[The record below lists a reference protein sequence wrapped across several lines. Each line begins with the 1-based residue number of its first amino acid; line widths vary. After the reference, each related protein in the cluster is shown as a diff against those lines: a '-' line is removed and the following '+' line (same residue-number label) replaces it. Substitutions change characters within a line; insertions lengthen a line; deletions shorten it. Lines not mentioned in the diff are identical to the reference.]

1 MKKHIISLAL
11 ILSCSILGN
20 SSSAVDVSTSQE
32 FATALKDSNG
42 DGIINFTNDLD
53 KKLSEYGI
61 DIAQPSLTINGNGFG
76 VDGAGAE
83 TKSQLR
89 NSGDLI
95 ITNVGTID
103 ESGNVISSFHDFKSD
118 NGGVILNSGT
128 LSIYDSVFYNNIA
141 NMTYGGAIYSD
152 GVINNLNAIFINN
165 KVNTTNGF
173 GGALFNAG
181 VIKNINSKFINN
193 SANTVYGSGGA
204 LYNYENKEIEN
215 IQGYFEGNYS
225 STSGGAISNNGYIK
239 NIVASFVNNNARQN
253 GGAIH
258 NLGQIYSITNSTFT
272 GNYVSSTLRETK
284 GGAIYTKKD
293 LSVVS
298 DNGTSRFSNNYII
311 SSGGEKEE
319 QAIFVDSNS
328 ATLTLESINN
338 GNIIFDDKIAG
349 TKGYQVNVIGDSSS
363 NVYLNNDIE
372 NATVNVDNTNLYIG
386 STTLAN
392 QNTETNVNSGTIH
405 LADGVAKDYNINKLT
420 SSSSANYTID
430 IDNSDKLAPTP
441 DKIITG
447 DGSSG
452 VITIS
457 DINLTNDTN
466 EFESQVLVAK
476 DDNIQLDLSDSVK
489 EKYNKSETEKLV
501 TSDDMVA
508 TVKWNDKFKTYE
520 QDKITKTTLGLS
532 TTNTQNDSIK
542 FTSNVSYGEKTETGT
557 VGDTLTLVNQY
568 STTEDRNF
576 NFDTSLDVYDVTS
589 DLGTTSEGTINING
603 VTNDGEHSTI
613 NGNKHSL
620 FKLDN
625 ETNLNVNNVKIIGAN
640 SVVTGTNKNAIVNL
654 NNVNISNNQAGI
666 KTAGSINIKGNSIIE
681 NNGDGITVTSADSVI
696 TLDATDATIS
706 LRDKLTGIAGS
717 KLKINNGIVNFE
729 RKVSA
734 LDVMMENS
742 TANLKADNLF
752 DGNNMTVN
760 SVSNLNLANNTVGV
774 MQLNNFTLKDNLN
787 LAVDVDLANKTM
799 DRIVASNYD
808 LGSNFVN
815 VNQMNLLTSTD
826 RTVTSILFADSG
838 LKDNVT
844 TSISEIAYSPIWK
857 YGVNYD
863 KGNGNFIFTK
873 VGGDNPTPASYNPAV
888 MVSPVVAQVGGYL
901 GMLDTYNNAF
911 TNMDIRMLQ
920 PSSVRVAEK
929 MANRYAITEPKG
941 AEFVNTERSS
951 GGTWVRPFT
960 SYDSVGL
967 KHGPKVYSTSY
978 GSFFGGDTGIH
989 ELGNG
994 FDGVFSAH
1002 ISYLG
1007 SHQSFNG
1014 NSIYQNGGNIGLT
1027 GTLYKG
1033 NFFTGLSAVTGA
1045 SVADASTM
1053 YGSETFPVF
1062 TTGVASKTGY
1072 NVEFKDGRFILQPSL
1087 LLSYTYVNTF
1097 NYTNAADVKIAGDG
1111 LHAVQINPNV
1121 KFIANTKN
1129 GWQPYLTFGINWNI
1143 MNDSQYMANATALP
1157 ELSVKPFFQYG
1168 LGIQKLFGDN
1178 VTGYAQIVLRNGGR
1192 NGIAANAGFKYMF
1205 GKETL

>member
-1 MKKHIISLAL
+1 MKKHIIPLAL
-11 ILSCSILGN
+11 ILSCIAFGN
-20 SSSAVDVSTSQE
+20 ISLAVDVSTSQDLYN
-32 FATALKDSNG
+32 ALGNANG
-42 DGIINFTNDLD
+42 DNVINLLNDINIETNKDIFVKPKNFILNGNNYGFTGADLNFKNYENSQDLTFNNIGKLNENNDIASAIASIVLGSGCNLSITNSVIKNIETEGGNTVINDSTIVSFTNRSVYRTPIASFNNVMFINSDTIKKGNIIENSGIING
-53 KKLSEYGI
+53 E
-61 DIAQPSLTINGNGFG
+61 INGLFFNHKPSSEASYTDVSSAVIYNRGTIEKIKGTF
-76 VDGAGAE
+76 VNNDIDKA
-83 TKSQLR
+83 
-89 NSGDLI
+89 SGGRAKYGSAINNEHI
-95 ITNVGTID
+95 IKNVVADFIENKNTAVFNVGTINF
-103 ESGNVISSFHDFKSD
+103 ENSSF
-118 NGGVILNSGT
+118 L
-128 LSIYDSVFYNNIA
+128 
-141 NMTYGGAIYSD
+141 
-152 GVINNLNAIFINN
+152 
-165 KVNTTNGF
+165 
-173 GGALFNAG
+173 
-181 VIKNINSKFINN
+181 KN
-193 SANTVYGSGGA
+193 
-204 LYNYENKEIEN
+204 E
-215 IQGYFEGNYS
+215 
-225 STSGGAISNNGYIK
+225 
-239 NIVASFVNNNARQN
+239 
-253 GGAIH
+253 
-258 NLGQIYSITNSTFT
+258 
-272 GNYVSSTLRETK
+272 
-284 GGAIYTKKD
+284 GGAIYTQQD
-293 LSVVS
+293 LSILANAKQS
-298 DNGTSRFSNNYII
+298 KFSGNYITK
-311 SSGGEKEE
+311 SANEKES
-319 QAIFVDSNS
+319 QAIFVKSTS
-328 ATLTLESINN
+328 ANLNLKAVNN
-338 GNIIFDDKIAG
+338 GAIIFDDKISG
-349 TKGYQVNVIGDSSS
+349 TEGYKLNVSGDSLS

-372 NATVNVDNTNLYIG
+372 NARVNIDDTNLHIG
-386 STTLAN
+386 STTFAN

-405 LADGVAKDYNINKLT
+405 LADGVTKNYNFNKLT
-420 SSSSANYTID
+420 SSNSANYTIY
-430 IDNSDKLAPTP
+430 IDNSDKLAPIP

-447 DGSSG
+447 DGSNG

-466 EFESQVLVAK
+466 EFNSQVLVAK
-476 DDNIQLDLSDSVK
+476 DNNIQLGLSNAVK
-489 EKYNKSETEKLV
+489 EKFNKSETEKLV
-501 TSDDMVA
+501 TSDNMVA

-532 TTNTQNDSIK
+532 TTNTQNDSIN

-568 STTEDRNF
+568 STSEDRNF
-576 NFDTSLDVYDVTS
+576 NFDTSSDVYNVTS
-589 DLGTTSEGTINING
+589 DLGTTSKGTINVNG
-603 VTNDGEHSTI
+603 VANNGERSTI
-613 NGNKHSL
+613 NGNNHSL

-625 ETNLNVNNVKIIGAN
+625 ATNLNVNNVKITGAN
-640 SVVTGTNKNAIVNL
+640 SVVTGSNKNSIVNL
-654 NNVNISNNQAGI
+654 NNVNISNNQTGI
-666 KTAGSINIKGNSIIE
+666 KTAGSISIKGNSTIE
-681 NNGDGITVTSADSVI
+681 NNGDGIAVTSADSVI

-706 LRDKLTGIAGS
+706 LRDKLTGITGS

-729 RKVSA
+729 QKVSA

-742 TANLKADNLF
+742 TANLNADNLF

-760 SVSNLNLANNTVGV
+760 SASNLNLANNTVGV
-774 MQLNNFTLKDNLN
+774 MQLNKFTLKDNLN

-808 LGSNFVN
+808 LGSNLVN

-826 RTVTSILFADSG
+826 RTVTSILFADNG
-838 LKDNVT
+838 LKNNVN
-844 TSISEIAYSPIWK
+844 TSISEVAYSPIWK
-857 YGVNYD
+857 YGVNYN
-863 KGNGNFIFTK
+863 KENGNFIFTR

-888 MVSPVVAQVGGYL
+888 MVSPVAAQVGGYL

-941 AEFVNTERSS
+941 AEFVKTERSS

-967 KHGPKVYSTSY
+967 KHGPKVHTTSY

-989 ELGNG
+989 ELGKG
-994 FDGVFSAH
+994 FDGVLSAH

-1045 SVADASTM
+1045 SIADASTM
-1053 YGSETFPVF
+1053 YGTETFPVF
-1062 TTGVASKTGY
+1062 TTGVANKTGY

-1111 LHAVQINPNV
+1111 LHAVQINPNIR
-1121 KFIANTKN
+1121 FIANTKT
-1129 GWQPYLTFGINWNI
+1129 GWQPYLTFGFNWNI

-1157 ELSVKPFFQYG
+1157 ELSVKPYFKYG
-1168 LGIQKLFGDN
+1168 LGIQKLLGDN
-1178 VTGYAQIVLRNGGR
+1178 ITGYAQIVLRNGGR

>member
-1 MKKHIISLAL
+1 MKKHIIPLAL
-11 ILSCSILGN
+11 ILSCIAFGN
-20 SSSAVDVSTSQE
+20 ISLAVDVSTSQDLYN
-32 FATALKDSNG
+32 ALGNANG
-42 DGIINFTNDLD
+42 DNVINLLNDINIETNKDIFVKPKNFILNGNNYGFTGADLNFKNYESSQDLTFNNIGKLNENNDIASAIASIVLGSGCNLSITNSVIKNIETEGGNTVINDSTIVSFTNRSVYRTPTASFNNVMFINSDTIKKGNIIKNSGIING
-53 KKLSEYGI
+53 E
-61 DIAQPSLTINGNGFG
+61 INGLFFNHKPSSEASYTDVSSAVIYNRGTIEKIKGTF
-76 VDGAGAE
+76 VNNDIDKA
-83 TKSQLR
+83 
-89 NSGDLI
+89 SGGRAKYGSAINNEHI
-95 ITNVGTID
+95 IKNVVADFIENKNTAVFNVGTINF
-103 ESGNVISSFHDFKSD
+103 ENSSF
-118 NGGVILNSGT
+118 L
-128 LSIYDSVFYNNIA
+128 
-141 NMTYGGAIYSD
+141 
-152 GVINNLNAIFINN
+152 
-165 KVNTTNGF
+165 
-173 GGALFNAG
+173 
-181 VIKNINSKFINN
+181 KN
-193 SANTVYGSGGA
+193 
-204 LYNYENKEIEN
+204 E
-215 IQGYFEGNYS
+215 
-225 STSGGAISNNGYIK
+225 
-239 NIVASFVNNNARQN
+239 
-253 GGAIH
+253 
-258 NLGQIYSITNSTFT
+258 
-272 GNYVSSTLRETK
+272 
-284 GGAIYTKKD
+284 GGAIYTQQD
-293 LSVVS
+293 LSILANAKQS
-298 DNGTSRFSNNYII
+298 KFSGNYITK
-311 SSGGEKEE
+311 SANEKES
-319 QAIFVDSNS
+319 QAIFVKSTS
-328 ATLTLESINN
+328 ANLNLKAVNN
-338 GNIIFDDKIAG
+338 GAIIFDDKISG
-349 TKGYQVNVIGDSSS
+349 TEGYKLNVSGDSLS

-372 NATVNVDNTNLYIG
+372 NARVNIDDTNLHIG
-386 STTLAN
+386 STTFAN
-392 QNTETNVNSGTIH
+392 PNTETNVNSGTIH

-420 SSSSANYTID
+420 SSSNANYTID
-430 IDNSDKLAPTP
+430 IDNSDKLAPIP

-447 DGSSG
+447 DGSNG

-466 EFESQVLVAK
+466 EFNSQVLVAK
-476 DDNIQLDLSDSVK
+476 DNNIQLGLSNAVK
-489 EKYNKSETEKLV
+489 EKFNKSETEKLV
-501 TSDDMVA
+501 TSDNIVA

-568 STTEDRNF
+568 STSEDRNF
-576 NFDTSLDVYDVTS
+576 NFDTSSDVYDVTS
-589 DLGTTSEGTINING
+589 DLGTTSKGTINVNG
-603 VTNDGEHSTI
+603 VANNGERSTI
-613 NGNKHSL
+613 NGNNHSL

-625 ETNLNVNNVKIIGAN
+625 ATNLNVNNVKITGAN
-640 SVVTGTNKNAIVNL
+640 SVVTGTNKNSIVNL
-654 NNVNISNNQAGI
+654 NNVNISNNQTGI
-666 KTAGSINIKGNSIIE
+666 KTAGSISIKGNSIIE
-681 NNGDGITVTSADSVI
+681 NNGDGIAVTSADSVI

-729 RKVSA
+729 QKVSA

-742 TANLKADNLF
+742 TANLNADNLF

-760 SVSNLNLANNTVGV
+760 SASNLNLANNAVGV

-808 LGSNFVN
+808 LGSNLVN

-844 TSISEIAYSPIWK
+844 TSISEVAYSPIWK
-857 YGVNYD
+857 YGVNYN
-863 KGNGNFIFTK
+863 KENGNFIFTR

-888 MVSPVVAQVGGYL
+888 MVSPVAAQVGGYL

-941 AEFVNTERSS
+941 VEFVNTERSS

-967 KHGPKVYSTSY
+967 KQGPKVHSTSY

-994 FDGVFSAH
+994 FDGVLSAH

-1053 YGSETFPVF
+1053 YGTETFPVF

-1121 KFIANTKN
+1121 RFIANTKN

-1157 ELSVKPFFQYG
+1157 ELSVKPYFQYG